1 MLRSKLLWLIF
12 SGVGAAALVIGYYFV
27 GRPPISPSSAAR
39 RQSEPS
45 ASTGQPATP
54 DDEPRERSALER
66 ARFPQLPPVIN
77 ATSRP
82 APAAAPAPAR
92 SEPTLYTR
100 QLVSGLTN
108 LDFSH
113 GPITQEQADKW
124 KQTLQALTA
133 QGPAGV
139 PAIREFLAK
148 NYELN
153 FSAIN
158 GAELLGQTSLRSALI
173 DALAQIGGAEATAV
187 LVQTLQTTTL
197 PSEIALLAQHLEQ
210 MAPGQYRQETLS
222 AVSQVLAMAG
232 RGQLPAEWDV
242 GTLFKVLQT
251 YGDSTTTSVLEQF
264 QRQWKYY
271 ATMSLAGLEG
281 GQGVPALIRQA
292 QDPAAGGKRDL
303 AFQMLAQ
310 VALQYPEATSA
321 LLEQARANRI
331 PESTWPKIAT
341 GLAGDQ
347 YLFGAPPGGLGTE
360 DAVPPGLKT
369 YHIAN
374 GNQNFYSLPFSA
386 DGQLTQRIALIDQ
399 LLAVTSNPA
408 AVVALQEARATLTA
422 LVPKE

>member
-1 MLRSKLLWLIF
+1 
-12 SGVGAAALVIGYYFV
+12 
-27 GRPPISPSSAAR
+27 
-39 RQSEPS
+39 
-45 ASTGQPATP
+45 
-54 DDEPRERSALER
+54 
-66 ARFPQLPPVIN
+66 
-77 ATSRP
+77 
-82 APAAAPAPAR
+82 
-92 SEPTLYTR
+92 
-100 QLVSGLTN
+100 
-108 LDFSH
+108 
-113 GPITQEQADKW
+113 
-124 KQTLQALTA
+124 
-133 QGPAGV
+133 
-139 PAIREFLAK
+139 
-148 NYELN
+148 
-153 FSAIN
+153 
-158 GAELLGQTSLRSALI
+158 
-173 DALAQIGGAEATAV
+173 
-187 LVQTLQTTTL
+187 
-197 PSEIALLAQHLEQ
+197 
-210 MAPGQYRQETLS
+210 
-222 AVSQVLAMAG
+222 MAG

-374 GNQNFYSLPFSA
+374 GN
-386 DGQLTQRIALIDQ
+386 
-399 LLAVTSNPA
+399 
-408 AVVALQEARATLTA
+408 
-422 LVPKE
+422 